1 MMRLVFMGP
10 PGAGKGTQ
18 ARQICEELGIPQVS
32 TGDILRAAVKNGTPM
47 GREAKKHMEAGG
59 LVPDAVVIGIIRDR
73 VQEPDAANGYL
84 LDGFPRTVAQAEALD
99 ELLAKLGN
107 GLDRVIDLAV
117 PDAELIARL
126 TGRRTCPACGW
137 GGHVMFAPPAKD
149 GVCDKC
155 GGQLVQRADDSEAT
169 ARQRLHTYHAQ
180 TAPLL
185 DYYKQRDGFR
195 SVVGVGTMADVYQ
208 RLQEALA

>member
-18 ARQICEELGIPQVS
+18 ARRICEELGIPQVS

-47 GREAKKHMEAGG
+47 GLEAKKHMEAGG
-59 LVPDAVVIGIIRDR
+59 LVPDEVVIGIIRDR

-99 ELLAKLGN
+99 KLLAKLGN
-107 GLDRVIDLAV
+107 GLDRVIDLGV
-117 PDAELIARL
+117 PDEDLIARL

-137 GGHVMFAPPAKD
+137 GCHVMFAPPAKE

-155 GGQLVQRADDSEAT
+155 GTKLIQRADDSEAT
-169 ARQRLHTYHAQ
+169 ARQRLQTYHAQ

-185 DYYKQRDGFR
+185 DYYKKRDGFR
-195 SVVGVGTMADVYQ
+195 SVAGVGTMAEVYQ